1 MLTLHSVPTQQNVSY
16 SSIAAAHSTIS
27 GTLTQVSRST
37 REDES
42 GIDCSNFGPV
52 YETVDLRGGSDGR
65 NSMSIIDGTQME
77 ETAFP

>member
-1 MLTLHSVPTQQNVSY
+1 MSY
-16 SSIAAAHSTIS
+16 SSIAAVRKSHSTIS

-52 YETVDLRGGSDGR
+52 YETVNLRGGGDGR
-65 NSMSIIDGTQME
+65 NSVSIIAGIQME
-77 ETAFP
+77 ETVFP